1 MRAGGRKAWISRA
14 CIFVLLA
21 GVIASVLEPER
32 GFAGR
37 GRKRPTINIW
47 YGSKQRFG
55 HLGIPQR
62 WVNVLGSVSN
72 PETVAKLTYSLN
84 GGPEQE
90 LSMGK
95 DLFRLAEPGDFNI
108 EIDYHDLHAGRNR
121 VTITASDTQGGRRSK
136 SVTLRFTPDQR
147 WPLPYSIDWSKV
159 AKIQDVVQ
167 VVDGRWGLGPDGI
180 RTLAPY
186 YDRVLAIGDMSWTDY
201 EVTVKVT
208 FHSFSDSKKRGGV
221 THAGIG
227 LRWDGHHT
235 DGKQPR
241 VKWYPL
247 GAATEFTL
255 LPELQECRWRILG
268 DNQKKAYAAD
278 PYTISLG
285 KAYFLKSEVRT
296 LPDNTTQYGV
306 KIWDAEM
313 PEPAEWDL
321 VTTEDCNDEKSGSA
335 LLVAHH
341 SDVTFGSVSV
351 KPVDSRQVESSKADS
366 MIPQKPGPVR

>member
-1 MRAGGRKAWISRA
+1 MRAGGRKAWNPST
-14 CIFVLLA
+14 CIFVLVA
-21 GVIASVLEPER
+21 GVIAFVPEPER
-32 GFAGR
+32 GSEGCR
-37 GRKRPTINIW
+37 RERPTINVW
-47 YGSKQRFG
+47 YGSAQCFG

-72 PETVAKLTYSLN
+72 PEGVAKLTYSLN
-84 GGPEQE
+84 GGPERE

-108 EIDYHDLHAGRNR
+108 EIDYHDLRAGRNS
-121 VTITASDTQGGRRSK
+121 VAITASDTLVGRRSK
-136 SVTLRFTPDQR
+136 SVILYFTPDKQ

-159 AKIQDVVQ
+159 AAIQDVVQ
-167 VVDGRWGLGPDGI
+167 VVDGRWSLGPDGV

-208 FHSFSDSKKRGGV
+208 FHSFADPRERGGV

-227 LRWDGHHT
+227 LRWGGHHT

-255 LPELQECRWRILG
+255 FPELQECRWRILG
-268 DNQKKAYAAD
+268 DNQKKAYAED

-296 LPDNTTQYGV
+296 LPDRTTQYRV

-313 PEPAEWDL
+313 PEPAEWSL
-321 VTTEDCNDEKSGSA
+321 VTTEDSDDVKSGSA

-351 KPVDSRQVESSKADS
+351 KPVELRSVESSKADS
-366 MIPQKPGPVR
+366 MIPQKPRRVR